1 MDATGTKGPGD
12 RTDPMND
19 TRAAR
24 DNRTTE
30 AIAMK
35 DRQIQLLQDQTSQLL
50 RSLDKVGEDAA
61 QLHMS
66 KLAVEEVRG
75 GRGGVAVPVRA
86 ASFVTGSFVDGP
98 VRACARPPHPQ
109 ENRTLREQNFELQSK
124 SRADQNA
131 LKRIQAEFA
140 DKDKQL
146 RIVVD
151 QHAELLRWGHTSRT
165 PSLVTVCV
173 CVAPPTPCAA
183 HERERAHSVHSI
195 TVRPPVR
202 AGCWRRRRPKT
213 PS

>member
-1 MDATGTKGPGD
+1 MDATGGMGRTGD
-12 RTDPMND
+12 RMDPMND

-24 DNRTTE
+24 DNRTGE

-50 RSLDKVGEDAA
+50 RSLDKVGEDAS
-61 QLHMS
+61 QLHMA
-66 KLAVEEVRG
+66 KLAVEEVCGACGAIAAVQTGEKRPVC
-75 GRGGVAVPVRA
+75 RSCFVARSFHA
-86 ASFVTGSFVDGP
+86 ACLP
-98 VRACARPPHPQ
+98 LPRLQ

-151 QHAELLRWGHTSRT
+151 QHAELLR
-165 PSLVTVCV
+165 C
-173 CVAPPTPCAA
+173 
-183 HERERAHSVHSI
+183 
-195 TVRPPVR
+195 VR
-202 AGCWRRRRPKT
+202 AASCFAHT
-213 PS
+213 